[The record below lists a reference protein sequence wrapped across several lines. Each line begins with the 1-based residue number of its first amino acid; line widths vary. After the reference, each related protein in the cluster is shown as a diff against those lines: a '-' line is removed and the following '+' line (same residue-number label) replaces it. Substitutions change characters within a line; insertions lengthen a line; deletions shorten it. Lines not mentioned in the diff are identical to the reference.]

1 MIFAPH
7 KLQVKRTI
15 PVELDEYGR
24 PIPGSGGETWE
35 NVCDCRCDDNTTKE
49 FRSDNGHVY
58 RPAYHVVCDG
68 KHGLSAGDYVRCIT
82 TSDGSVRGEGKIY
95 LPKSANYFNYS
106 EIWI

>member
-15 PVELDEYGR
+15 PVENDEFGR
-24 PIPGSGGETWE
+24 PLPGTGGETWE
-35 NVCDCRCDDNTTKE
+35 DVCACRCDNNTTKE
-49 FRSDNGHVY
+49 FRSENGHVY

-68 KHGLSAGDYVRCIT
+68 KTGLSAGDYVRCM
-82 TSDGSVRGEGKIY
+82 DGESVRGEGKVYI
-95 LPKSANYFNYS
+95 PKPANYFNYS